1 MKQSLVLLLLL
12 TLLTSR
18 LEAVPVDVSTTAGR
32 PPEAGQEIP
41 ALIAK
46 AEQALQVNDA
56 LSALKDLRAVLKQEP
71 RHRSARLMVSSAL
84 LILGRPVD
92 AGKLLE
98 ELRAE
103 EPDNFAVLNNLA
115 WLLATTG
122 ESALRDPGRAIEL
135 ARQAL
140 LSAPSSYSVW
150 STLSEAYYQS
160 GLYEK
165 ALRAAVEARDLSQA
179 QSVPGERVVTYVEQ
193 VTKCQ
198 QALQAFS
205 LMER

>member
-1 MKQSLVLLLLL
+1 MKYLVVPVLLLAILMVRSGL
-12 TLLTSR
+12 
-18 LEAVPVDVSTTAGR
+18 AVEDDSSGTVR
-32 PPEAGQEIP
+32 PPGAGTDLS
-41 ALIAK
+41 ALIAT

-56 LSALKDLRAVLKQEP
+56 RAALKDLRAVLKQDP
-71 RHRSARLMVSSAL
+71 RHRPARLMVSSAL

-98 ELRAE
+98 ELMVE
-103 EPDNFAVLNNLA
+103 EPGNFAVLNNLA
-115 WLLATTG
+115 WLLATTM
-122 ESALRDPGRAIEL
+122 EPAVRDPARAIEL

-140 LSAPSSYSVW
+140 LNAPSNYSVW

-160 GLYEK
+160 GLYDK
-165 ALRAAVEARDLSQA
+165 ALRAAIEARDLSMA

-193 VTKCQ
+193 VNKCQ
-198 QALQAFS
+198 QAVHAFS